1 MMPSAPNGDIFGPDD
16 FAFDPIKEQAMK
28 AAEEARLREREMHMI
43 NKLKN
48 QERLKASGKVT
59 QADLDAGI
67 ADSDDET
74 DSKIARDRQAAEDE
88 ANQKVTIHTK
98 LTTFHGIELYRTV
111 VQDYITVFVK
121 VLPGAYIRKIQV
133 IPDDIVFTLWNYFC
147 SHSDLGLSDS
157 KMMLLPTS
165 KGIFE
170 VCNNIDVEDEFTRAD
185 NRGRE
190 KLSRYGFK
198 GRKNMICCLF
208 CPRYLPEYTNKLL
221 AAFFKRNS
229 SYRKRKICQHTRM

>member
-1 MMPSAPNGDIFGPDD
+1 MELEARKLEAMRSSTNPFHYDVMAASLGKCPVCGDGQPGCPRCFMMPSAPNGDIFGPDD

-147 SHSDLGLSDS
+147 F
-157 KMMLLPTS
+157 P
-165 KGIFE
+165 F
-170 VCNNIDVEDEFTRAD
+170 
-185 NRGRE
+185 
-190 KLSRYGFK
+190 
-198 GRKNMICCLF
+198 
-208 CPRYLPEYTNKLL
+208 
-221 AAFFKRNS
+221 
-229 SYRKRKICQHTRM
+229 

>member
-1 MMPSAPNGDIFGPDD
+1 MLPTATFSVTDD

-121 VLPGAYIRKIQV
+121 VLPGS
-133 IPDDIVFTLWNYFC
+133 L
-147 SHSDLGLSDS
+147 HSQDTGDTGRYCLHFVELL
-157 KMMLLPTS
+157 LLP
-165 KGIFE
+165 F
-170 VCNNIDVEDEFTRAD
+170 
-185 NRGRE
+185 
-190 KLSRYGFK
+190 
-198 GRKNMICCLF
+198 
-208 CPRYLPEYTNKLL
+208 
-221 AAFFKRNS
+221 
-229 SYRKRKICQHTRM
+229 